1 MSGALTQDE
10 INALLTGATQ
20 GEEVASTVSEEMPK
34 QIRVYD
40 FRHPDK
46 FSKVHLNTIENVHQ
60 NLSRHL
66 GVALMIY
73 VRQNIS
79 FNLASVEQTSYE
91 DYISGLSVPTT
102 LVIFSLSPL
111 SGNAILELNPTLT
124 FMFYDRLLGGAG
136 TVLEENRELTDI
148 ERSVIEGISQKIL
161 IAFKEA
167 WGGIMQFQPKIEAIE
182 ANSQLVQIAP
192 PNEIVVSIVF
202 EVRMGDNTG
211 AMSICLPYL
220 TLESII
226 PKLTRRVWFSAK
238 NQKKG
243 FDEKERENIKRNLK
257 KVVLPVTIELG
268 IAELT
273 VGDLMQLKPG
283 DAIQLDT
290 HTNEE
295 VKIKIGNIAKFRGK
309 PGILGRKLA
318 VKTTSV
324 IKEGNE
330 C

>member
-1 MSGALTQDE
+1 MSGALTQEE

-20 GEEVASTVSEEMPK
+20 GEEAVSAVSEGIPK

-66 GVALMIY
+66 GAALMIY

-79 FNLASVEQTSYE
+79 FTLASVEQTSYE
-91 DYISGLSVPTT
+91 DYMSGVSVPTT

-111 SGNAILELNPTLT
+111 PGNAILELNPTLT
-124 FMFYDRLLGGAG
+124 FMFYDRLLGGEGVA
-136 TVLEENRELTDI
+136 LEENRELTDI

-161 IAFKEA
+161 AVFKEA
-167 WGGIMQFQPKIEAIE
+167 WGGIVQVQPKIEAIE
-182 ANSQLVQIAP
+182 ANSQLVQIVP

-202 EVRMGDNTG
+202 EVSMGDNTG

-220 TLESII
+220 TLESIV
-226 PKLTRRVWFSAK
+226 PKLTRKVWFSAK
-238 NQKKG
+238 SQKKG
-243 FDEKERENIKRNLK
+243 FDGKERENIKRNLK
-257 KVVLPVTIELG
+257 KVALPVTIELG
-268 IAELT
+268 TAELT
-273 VGDLMQLKPG
+273 IEDLIQLKPG

-290 HTNEE
+290 HTDEE
-295 VKIKIGNIAKFRGK
+295 VRIKIGDIAKFCGK
-309 PGILGRKLA
+309 PGVLGRKLA

-330 C
+330 Y